1 MSCQHKWSK
10 VFGFIAYSYKMQGLY
25 CLPRVHFPVE
35 NRTGGRA
42 KKLISKP
49 YHNWKY
55 ATNDLRKHALCE
67 YHNTSAVLMDNV
79 VLTAEDATARIDLTL
94 DNKAKQQVDQ
104 NRKVR
109 HSIIRRSIE

>member
-1 MSCQHKWSK
+1 
-10 VFGFIAYSYKMQGLY
+10 
-25 CLPRVHFPVE
+25 
-35 NRTGGRA
+35 
-42 KKLISKP
+42 
-49 YHNWKY
+49 
-55 ATNDLRKHALCE
+55 
-67 YHNTSAVLMDNV
+67 MDNV